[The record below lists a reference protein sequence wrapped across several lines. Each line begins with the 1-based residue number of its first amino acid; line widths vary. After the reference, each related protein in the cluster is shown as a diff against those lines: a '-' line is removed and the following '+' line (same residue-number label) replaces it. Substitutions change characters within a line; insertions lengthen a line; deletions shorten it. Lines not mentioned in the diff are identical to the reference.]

1 MKTELKSKL
10 IQHLNYTKKETGFT
24 LVELLVV
31 IVIIGIL
38 GAIALPNFLNQD
50 VKAKQTEAKQNVAL
64 VNKTQGSYRAENSN
78 FATSFDV
85 LGIGSVTDSNTGTG
99 ATSNYRYTI
108 AGATETATVIASP
121 TDLALKSF
129 AGANTRFTNSA
140 NQSTIGTV
148 LCETIVTGATATVPT
163 TAAGVAPACTPA
175 TQKTLSL

>member
-10 IQHLNYTKKETGFT
+10 IQHLNRTKKETGFT

-31 IVIIGIL
+31 IIIIGIL

-85 LGIGSVTDSNTGTG
+85 LGIGSVTDGNTGTG
-99 ATSNYRYTI
+99 TTSNYRYTI

-129 AGANTRFTNSA
+129 AGANTRFSNSA
-140 NQSTIGTV
+140 SQSVIGTV
-148 LCETIVTGATATVPT
+148 LCEMIATATVPT
-163 TAAGVAPACTPA
+163 TTAGVAPACTPA